1 MDATERQE
9 WRADG
14 LVGRLRK
21 AYGSERFRV
30 GLLVFD
36 ILTVL
41 AFVLLAFAPPSDW
54 TLAVDRAIGALL
66 LVELVARIVAA
77 EHWLSFSVR
86 PGQLLDAAIIASL
99 LVPESVGSLAFLRI
113 LRALRV
119 LRALKVMQELRQRSP
134 WLKRHGELAG
144 TLTILGV
151 FVTVSS
157 AVVFE
162 FQHGINPKVQTMGD
176 ALYFTVTSL
185 TTTGYGDI
193 TLVGWS
199 GRILSIALMVA
210 GVSLFMKIA
219 QSVMRPGK
227 VECECKSCGLTRHDP
242 DAVHCKHCGALMHIR
257 TEGE

>member
-1 MDATERQE
+1 MAATAGDAGRP
-9 WRADG
+9 G
-14 LVGRLRK
+14 LIGRLRR

-36 ILTVL
+36 IMTVL
-41 AFVLLAFAPPSDW
+41 AFVVLAFAPPADW
-54 TLAVDRAIGALL
+54 TMAMDKAIGVLL
-66 LVELVARIVAA
+66 LVELVARILAS
-77 EHWLSFSVR
+77 EHWLSFSIR
-86 PGQLLDAAIIASL
+86 PGQLLDMVIVASL

-119 LRALKVMQELRQRSP
+119 LRALKVMHELRRQSP
-134 WLKRHGELAG
+134 WMKRHGELAG
-144 TLTILGV
+144 TLATLGI
-151 FVTVSS
+151 FVTVAS

-199 GRILSIALMVA
+199 GRFLSIALMVC

-257 TEGE
+257 TTGE